1 MENAKIQKF
10 KYDILSNFQT
20 MWKRAFDKHLY
31 KTKYET
37 LARFARNYDV
47 LILGFAAIWE
57 RFFFEQVCNLWTSLH
72 LSSKK
77 LHEDNYSSY
86 V

>member
-10 KYDILSNFQT
+10 KCDILSNFQT

-57 RFFFEQVCNLWTSLH
+57 RFFFWAGLQFVNF
-72 LSSKK
+72 SSSQLKK
-77 LHEDNYSSY
+77 IAWR
-86 V
+86 

>member
-10 KYDILSNFQT
+10 KCDILSNFQT

-57 RFFFEQVCNLWTSLH
+57 QFFWAGLQFVNF
-72 LSSKK
+72 SSSQLKK
-77 LHEDNYSSY
+77 IAWR
-86 V
+86 